1 MASGSWRE
9 MDRSGGSDSSGDA
22 TIEGQS
28 VFVINDDALQLAF
41 LSRNLESEGLKV
53 RCFVSAETALHAMI
67 SDGAPDLV
75 ITDLHMPGLDGWRF
89 CRLLRS
95 PEYPLFNSIPVLVI
109 SATFSG
115 EDPAKISADLG
126 VNAFLP
132 APLEGSYLREV
143 VRSLLS
149 GKQASTVPRVL
160 IVEDAPELCVLLK
173 RVFTLKGYAVKTVL
187 NGTDAL
193 TVFREETPELVV
205 LDYHLPDFKGDKI
218 LEEILATRARTAVV
232 VMTADPRP
240 EIALQVM
247 RLGAR
252 AYIRKPFDPEYLTAL
267 CVKARRE
274 VALLNVE
281 TLLEERT
288 KELRASKEFL
298 SRIFYLSPS
307 AITISRISDSSF
319 IDVNESF
326 CIRTGYRREE
336 VIGRSALDL
345 GIWADLSTRANMLE
359 LLKRGGEFS
368 NFEVRFC
375 KKDGEALVGL
385 MSGKIVE
392 LDGEPCLLSV
402 TTDIT
407 DLKRIDA
414 ERTRLEEQLRQAQKL
429 ESVGRLAASVA
440 HDFNNLLSPIMAY
453 AEMLQADFPMEDR
466 RGERI
471 SQILKASRRGRD
483 LTKQLLAF
491 SRKQVLD
498 LKTVDLRDVVLN
510 FEKLLRRTIRE
521 DIQIHLDLPSALDRV
536 RIDVG
541 QMEQVLLNL
550 AVNAQDAM
558 PEGGLLTISLERS
571 TDSQAVRK
579 VSSGTAS
586 QHQVV
591 LTVTDN
597 GCGMSQDT
605 ISRIFEPFFTTKE
618 AGKGTGLGL
627 STVFGIVKQHDG
639 HVQVLSEPGFGSS
652 FKIFLPAAEGIDE
665 GKENVPQTL
674 SETYSQKYTV
684 LLVEDDPMVRES
696 TCQMLEREGYWVLA
710 YEEPEAVLRIVESF
724 AVPIDLLLTDVVMP
738 HMNGRDLH
746 RKLLARRPGL
756 KALFMSGYSQ
766 DVVAQH
772 GIMKDGFH
780 FIQKPFS
787 FQELAQKIHEAM
799 GSDKIDQQ

>member
-1 MASGSWRE
+1 
-9 MDRSGGSDSSGDA
+9 
-22 TIEGQS
+22 
-28 VFVINDDALQLAF
+28 
-41 LSRNLESEGLKV
+41 
-53 RCFVSAETALHAMI
+53 
-67 SDGAPDLV
+67 
-75 ITDLHMPGLDGWRF
+75 
-89 CRLLRS
+89 
-95 PEYPLFNSIPVLVI
+95 
-109 SATFSG
+109 
-115 EDPAKISADLG
+115 
-126 VNAFLP
+126 
-132 APLEGSYLREV
+132 
-143 VRSLLS
+143 
-149 GKQASTVPRVL
+149 
-160 IVEDAPELCVLLK
+160 VEDAPELCVLLK